1 MTDPTTP
8 LVCHQQVKTVNSR
21 QGRWTSYPSMTR
33 GATTSN
39 SSGRHEP
46 TGLAIVPPRYI
57 AGCWPARRHSRSACP
72 RVGFHLLVVARESAT
87 PMFAAVL
94 QNRTSADHSGFDW
107 TLGDQLWDEPAVQA
121 LQTGHVKEMAAWQDV
136 RLCTGNMAKE
146 PVRVPAR
153 AQRIVRSIP
162 D

>member
-1 MTDPTTP
+1 MR
-8 LVCHQQVKTVNSR
+8 SA
-21 QGRWTSYPSMTR
+21 S
-33 GATTSN
+33 A
-39 SSGRHEP
+39 
-46 TGLAIVPPRYI
+46 
-57 AGCWPARRHSRSACP
+57 ARRHSRSACP
-72 RVGFHLLVVARESAT
+72 TVGFHLLVVARESAT

-107 TLGDQLWDEPAVQA
+107 TLSDQLWDEPAVQA